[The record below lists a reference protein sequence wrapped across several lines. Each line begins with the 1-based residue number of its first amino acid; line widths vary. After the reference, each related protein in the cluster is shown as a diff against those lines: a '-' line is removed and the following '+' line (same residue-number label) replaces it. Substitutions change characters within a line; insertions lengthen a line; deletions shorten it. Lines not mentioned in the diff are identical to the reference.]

1 MNKRIIIAVT
11 LGLGLSLTGFTSC
24 KKCMKCKYTEQ
35 GTGIPRE
42 REECG
47 SKDKLELFKGDVI
60 KEAKAFGNDEENVK
74 CEYK

>member
-1 MNKRIIIAVT
+1 MNKRIIIAVL

-35 GTGIPRE
+35 GTSIPRE
-42 REECG
+42 REDCG
-47 SKDKLELFKGDVI
+47 NKDQLDLFKSDVI
-60 KEAKAFGNDEENVK
+60 KEAKAFGNDEEDVK